1 MHNLPLAFLQPDQLA
16 IFIPILGVVAV
27 IIMILTKHQQRMA
40 EIIHGTAQAQSAEEI
55 VELRHEVAQLK
66 QMVHEQ
72 MIALDSYAGSS
83 GRAEEVPL
91 QKRLEQI

>member
-1 MHNLPLAFLQPDQLA
+1 MLLPLFAFLGPDQLGV
-16 IFIPILGVVAV
+16 FIPILAVVAGIV
-27 IIMILTKHQQRMA
+27 AILTRHQQRMA
-40 EIIHGTAQAQSAEEI
+40 EIIHGTAQAQSTDEI
-55 VELRHEVAQLK
+55 VQLRKEVFELK

-83 GRAEEVPL
+83 RQTDDVPL